1 MTGVQTCALPILMD
15 LAQIRRRQMDRA
27 LRWAI
32 LLFSGFLVVTQ
43 QVYTLGP
50 LVEYD
55 RKINSQPKPQFEG
68 FAGFLLRRLDDLGL
82 RGLTAAVLLIAA
94 TFIAIKFKTWR
105 PLNLALLSLLSLN
118 LVVGTFKLFL
128 GRTKPRDG
136 FDLLHVGG
144 MSYPSGHASNAVLS
158 WGILAYLI
166 YRYAKVDRYQ
176 GRLASAG
183 VVLISLTVCTVS
195 LIRHTHW
202 FSDLLGGLFV
212 GSALLVTVI
221 AIDRYVPSKSQ
232 LH

>member
-1 MTGVQTCALPILMD
+1 MRTPAQT
-15 LAQIRRRQMDRA
+15 RRRQMDRA
-27 LRWAI
+27 LRWSL
-32 LLFSGFLVVTQ
+32 LLFFGFLVVTQ
-43 QVYTLGP
+43 QVLTNGP
-50 LVEYD
+50 LVSYD
-55 RKINSQPKPQFEG
+55 KEINSQPKPQFEG
-68 FAGFLLRRLDDLGL
+68 LAGFILRRLDDLGL

-94 TFIAIKFKTWR
+94 SFIAYKFKTWR
-105 PLNLALLSLLSLN
+105 PLNLAMVSLLSLN

-136 FDLLHVGG
+136 FDLLHAGG

-158 WGILAYLI
+158 WGVLAYLI

-183 VVLISLTVCTVS
+183 VILISLTVCTVS

-202 FSDLLGGLFV
+202 FSDLLGGLFI
-212 GSALLVTVI
+212 GSALLVAVI

>member
-1 MTGVQTCALPILMD
+1 MQTETQL
-15 LAQIRRRQMDRA
+15 RRKQMDRA
-27 LRWAI
+27 LRWSL
-32 LLFSGFLVVTQ
+32 LLFTGFLLVTQ
-43 QVYTLGP
+43 QVLTFGP

-55 RKINSQPKPQFEG
+55 KKINSDPKPQFEG

-82 RGLTAAVLLIAA
+82 RGLTATVLIIAA
-94 TFIAIKFKTWR
+94 SFIAYKFKTWR
-105 PLNLALLSLLSLN
+105 PLNLAFLSLILLN
-118 LVVGTFKLFL
+118 LVVGTFKLVL

-136 FDLLHVGG
+136 FELLHAGG

-183 VVLISLTVCTVS
+183 VAAISLTVCVVS

-202 FSDLLGGLFV
+202 FTDLLGGLFV
-212 GSALLVTVI
+212 GSALLVAVI
-221 AIDRYVPSKSQ
+221 AVDRYVPSKSQ

>member
-1 MTGVQTCALPILMD
+1 
-15 LAQIRRRQMDRA
+15 MDRA
-27 LRWAI
+27 FRWS
-32 LLFSGFLVVTQ
+32 LVLFTGFLLVTQ
-43 QVYTLGP
+43 QVLTFGP

-55 RKINSQPKPQFEG
+55 KKINSDPKPQFEG

-82 RGLTAAVLLIAA
+82 RGLTATVLILAA
-94 TFIAIKFKTWR
+94 LFIAYKFKTWR
-105 PLNLALLSLLSLN
+105 PLNLAFLSLILLN
-118 LVVGTFKLFL
+118 LVVGTSKLVL

-136 FDLLHVGG
+136 FDLLHAGG

-183 VVLISLTVCTVS
+183 VVAISLTVCIVS

-202 FSDLLGGLFV
+202 FTDLLGGLFI
-212 GSALLVTVI
+212 GSALLVAVI
-221 AIDRYVPSKSQ
+221 AVDRYVPSKSQ

>member
-1 MTGVQTCALPILMD
+1 MRTPAQT
-15 LAQIRRRQMDRA
+15 RRRQMDRA
-27 LRWAI
+27 LRWSL
-32 LLFSGFLVVTQ
+32 LLFFGFLVVTQ
-43 QVYTLGP
+43 QVLTNGP
-50 LVEYD
+50 LVSYD
-55 RKINSQPKPQFEG
+55 KEINSQPKPQFEG
-68 FAGFLLRRLDDLGL
+68 LAGFILRRLDDLGL
-82 RGLTAAVLLIAA
+82 RGLTATVLLIAA
-94 TFIAIKFKTWR
+94 SFIAYKFKTWR
-105 PLNLALLSLLSLN
+105 PLNLALVSLLSLN

-136 FDLLHVGG
+136 FDLLHAGG

-158 WGILAYLI
+158 WGVLAYLI

-183 VVLISLTVCTVS
+183 VILISLTVCTVS

-202 FSDLLGGLFV
+202 FSDLLGGLFI
-212 GSALLVTVI
+212 GSALLVAVI

>member
-1 MTGVQTCALPILMD
+1 MQTETQL
-15 LAQIRRRQMDRA
+15 RRKQMDRA
-27 LRWAI
+27 LRWSL
-32 LLFSGFLVVTQ
+32 LLFTGFLLVTQ
-43 QVYTLGP
+43 QVLTFGP

-55 RKINSQPKPQFEG
+55 KKINSDPKPQFEG
-68 FAGFLLRRLDDLGL
+68 LAGFLLRRLDDLGL
-82 RGLTAAVLLIAA
+82 RGLTATVLIIAA
-94 TFIAIKFKTWR
+94 SFIAYKFKTWR
-105 PLNLALLSLLSLN
+105 PLNLAFLSLILLN
-118 LVVGTFKLFL
+118 LVVGTFKLVL

-136 FDLLHVGG
+136 FDLLHAGG

-183 VVLISLTVCTVS
+183 VVAISLTVCVVS

-202 FSDLLGGLFV
+202 FTDLLGGLFV
-212 GSALLVTVI
+212 GSALLVAVI
-221 AIDRYVPSKSQ
+221 AVDRYVPSKSQ

>member
-1 MTGVQTCALPILMD
+1 MEK
-15 LAQIRRRQMDRA
+15 LAQTRRRQMDRA
-27 LRWAI
+27 LRWSL
-32 LLFSGFLVVTQ
+32 LLFVGFLVVTQ
-43 QVYTLGP
+43 QVLTNGP
-50 LVEYD
+50 LVAYD
-55 RKINSQPKPQFEG
+55 KEINSQPKPQFEG
-68 FAGFLLRRLDDLGL
+68 LAGFILRRLDDLGL
-82 RGLTAAVLLIAA
+82 RGLTATVLLIAA
-94 TFIAIKFKTWR
+94 TFIAYKFKTWR
-105 PLNLALLSLLSLN
+105 PLNLALISLLSLN
-118 LVVGTFKLFL
+118 LVVGTFKLVL

-136 FDLLHVGG
+136 FDLLHAGG

-176 GRLASAG
+176 GRLATSG
-183 VVLISLTVCTVS
+183 VVLISLTVCVVS

-212 GSALLVTVI
+212 GSALLVAVI

>member
-1 MTGVQTCALPILMD
+1 L
-15 LAQIRRRQMDRA
+15 
-27 LRWAI
+27 
-32 LLFSGFLVVTQ
+32 LLFTGFLLVTQ
-43 QVYTLGP
+43 QVLTFGP

-55 RKINSQPKPQFEG
+55 KKINSDPKPQFEG

-82 RGLTAAVLLIAA
+82 RGLTATVLILAA
-94 TFIAIKFKTWR
+94 SFIAYKFKTWR
-105 PLNLALLSLLSLN
+105 PLNLAFLSLVLLN
-118 LVVGTFKLFL
+118 LVVGVSKLVL

-136 FDLLHVGG
+136 FDLLHAGG

-183 VVLISLTVCTVS
+183 VVAISLTVCIVS

-202 FSDLLGGLFV
+202 FTDLLGGLFI
-212 GSALLVTVI
+212 GSALLVAVI
-221 AIDRYVPSKSQ
+221 AVDRYVPSKSQ

>member
-1 MTGVQTCALPILMD
+1 MQTETQL
-15 LAQIRRRQMDRA
+15 RRKQMDRA
-27 LRWAI
+27 LRWSL
-32 LLFSGFLVVTQ
+32 LLFTGFLLVTQ
-43 QVYTLGP
+43 QVLTFGP

-55 RKINSQPKPQFEG
+55 KKINSDPKPQFEG

-82 RGLTAAVLLIAA
+82 RGLTATVLIIAA
-94 TFIAIKFKTWR
+94 SFIAYKFKTWR
-105 PLNLALLSLLSLN
+105 PLNLAFLSLILLN
-118 LVVGTFKLFL
+118 LVVGTSKLVL

-136 FDLLHVGG
+136 FDLLHAGG

-183 VVLISLTVCTVS
+183 VAAISLTVCIVS

-202 FSDLLGGLFV
+202 FTDLLGGLFI
-212 GSALLVTVI
+212 GSALLVAVI
-221 AIDRYVPSKSQ
+221 AVDRYVPSESQ

>member
-1 MTGVQTCALPILMD
+1 MEK
-15 LAQIRRRQMDRA
+15 LAQTRRRQMDRA
-27 LRWAI
+27 LRWSL
-32 LLFSGFLVVTQ
+32 LLFVGFLIVTQ
-43 QVYTLGP
+43 QVLTNGP
-50 LVEYD
+50 LVAYD
-55 RKINSQPKPQFEG
+55 KEINSQPKPQFEG
-68 FAGFLLRRLDDLGL
+68 LAGFILRRLDDLGL
-82 RGLTAAVLLIAA
+82 RGLTATVLLIAA
-94 TFIAIKFKTWR
+94 TFIAYKFKTWR
-105 PLNLALLSLLSLN
+105 PLNLAMISLLSLN
-118 LVVGTFKLFL
+118 LVVGTFKIVL

-136 FDLLHVGG
+136 FDLLHAGG

-176 GRLASAG
+176 GRLATAG
-183 VVLISLTVCTVS
+183 VILISLTVCVVS

-212 GSALLVTVI
+212 GSALLVAVI

>member
-1 MTGVQTCALPILMD
+1 MQTLE
-15 LAQIRRRQMDRA
+15 QTRRRQMDRA
-27 LRWAI
+27 LRWSL
-32 LLFSGFLVVTQ
+32 LLFFGFLVVTQ
-43 QVYTLGP
+43 QVITNGP
-50 LVEYD
+50 LVAYD
-55 RKINSQPKPQFEG
+55 KEINSQPKPQFEG
-68 FAGFLLRRLDDLGL
+68 LAGFILRRLDDLGL
-82 RGLTAAVLLIAA
+82 RGLTAVVLLIAA
-94 TFIAIKFKTWR
+94 TFIAYKFKTWR
-105 PLNLALLSLLSLN
+105 PLNLAFLSLMSLN
-118 LVVGTFKLFL
+118 VVVGTFKIFL

>member
-1 MTGVQTCALPILMD
+1 MQK
-15 LAQIRRRQMDRA
+15 LAQTRKRQMDRA
-27 LRWAI
+27 LRWSL
-32 LLFSGFLVVTQ
+32 LLFVGFLVVTQ
-43 QVYTLGP
+43 QVLTNGP
-50 LVEYD
+50 LVAYD
-55 RKINSQPKPQFEG
+55 KEINSQPKPQFEG
-68 FAGFLLRRLDDLGL
+68 LAGFILRRLDDLGL
-82 RGLTAAVLLIAA
+82 RGLTATVLLISAI
-94 TFIAIKFKTWR
+94 FIAYKFKTWR
-105 PLNLALLSLLSLN
+105 PLNLAMISLLSLN
-118 LVVGTFKLFL
+118 LVVGTFKLVL

-136 FDLLHVGG
+136 FDLLHAGG

-183 VVLISLTVCTVS
+183 VVLISLTVCVVS

-212 GSALLVTVI
+212 GSALLVAVI

>member
-1 MTGVQTCALPILMD
+1 MQTETQL
-15 LAQIRRRQMDRA
+15 RRKQMDRA
-27 LRWAI
+27 LRWSL
-32 LLFSGFLVVTQ
+32 LLFTGFLLVTQ
-43 QVYTLGP
+43 QVLTFGP

-55 RKINSQPKPQFEG
+55 KKINSDPKPQFEG

-82 RGLTAAVLLIAA
+82 RGLTATVLIIAA
-94 TFIAIKFKTWR
+94 SFIAYKFKTWR
-105 PLNLALLSLLSLN
+105 PLNLAFLSLILLN

-136 FDLLHVGG
+136 FDLLHAGG

-183 VVLISLTVCTVS
+183 VVAISLTVCVVS

-202 FSDLLGGLFV
+202 FTDLLGGLFI
-212 GSALLVTVI
+212 GSALLVAVI
-221 AIDRYVPSKSQ
+221 AVDRYVPSKSQ

>member
-1 MTGVQTCALPILMD
+1 MQKEI
-15 LAQIRRRQMDRA
+15 QNRRKQMDRA
-27 LRWAI
+27 LRWSL
-32 LLFSGFLVVTQ
+32 LLFTGFLLVTQ
-43 QVYTLGP
+43 QVLTFGP

-55 RKINSQPKPQFEG
+55 KKINSDPKPQFEG

-82 RGLTAAVLLIAA
+82 RGLTATVLIIAA
-94 TFIAIKFKTWR
+94 SFIAYKFKTWR
-105 PLNLALLSLLSLN
+105 PLNLAFLSVILLN
-118 LVVGTFKLFL
+118 LVVGTFKLVL

-136 FDLLHVGG
+136 FDLLHAGG

-183 VVLISLTVCTVS
+183 VVAISLTVCIVS

-202 FSDLLGGLFV
+202 FTDLLGGLFI
-212 GSALLVTVI
+212 GSALLVAVI
-221 AIDRYVPSKSQ
+221 AVDRYVPSKSQ

>member
-1 MTGVQTCALPILMD
+1 MQTETQL
-15 LAQIRRRQMDRA
+15 RRKQMDRA
-27 LRWAI
+27 LRWSL
-32 LLFSGFLVVTQ
+32 LLFTGFLIVTQ
-43 QVYTLGP
+43 QVLTFGP

-55 RKINSQPKPQFEG
+55 KKINSDPKPQFEG

-82 RGLTAAVLLIAA
+82 RGLTAAVLIIAA
-94 TFIAIKFKTWR
+94 SFIAYKFRTWR
-105 PLNLALLSLLSLN
+105 PLNLAFLSLILLN
-118 LVVGTFKLFL
+118 LVVGTFKLVL

-136 FDLLHVGG
+136 FDLLHAGG

-183 VVLISLTVCTVS
+183 VAAISLTVCVVS

-202 FSDLLGGLFV
+202 FTDLLGGLFV
-212 GSALLVTVI
+212 GSALLVAVI
-221 AIDRYVPSKSQ
+221 AVDRYVPSKSQ

>member
-1 MTGVQTCALPILMD
+1 MEK
-15 LAQIRRRQMDRA
+15 LAQNRRRQMDRA
-27 LRWAI
+27 LRWSLI
-32 LLFSGFLVVTQ
+32 LFIGFLVVTQ
-43 QVYTLGP
+43 QVLTNGP
-50 LVEYD
+50 LVAYD
-55 RKINSQPKPQFEG
+55 KEINSQPKPQFEG
-68 FAGFLLRRLDDLGL
+68 LAGFILRRLDDLGL
-82 RGLTAAVLLIAA
+82 RSLTATVLLIAA
-94 TFIAIKFKTWR
+94 SFIAYKFKTWR
-105 PLNLALLSLLSLN
+105 PLNLAMISLLSLN
-118 LVVGTFKLFL
+118 LVVGTFKLVL

-136 FDLLHVGG
+136 FDLLHAGG

-176 GRLASAG
+176 GRLATTG
-183 VVLISLTVCTVS
+183 VVLISLTVCVVS

-212 GSALLVTVI
+212 GSALLVAVI

>member
-1 MTGVQTCALPILMD
+1 MMMD

-32 LLFSGFLVVTQ
+32 LLFSGFLFVTQ
-43 QVYTLGP
+43 QVYSYGP

-68 FAGFLLRRLDDLGL
+68 LAGFILRRLDDLGL
-82 RGLTAAVLLIAA
+82 RWLTATVLLIAA
-94 TFIAIKFKTWR
+94 TFIAYKFKTWR
-105 PLNLALLSLLSLN
+105 PLNLAVLSLLSLN
-118 LVVGTFKLFL
+118 LVVGTFKIFL

-158 WGILAYLI
+158 WGVLAYLI

-183 VVLISLTVCTVS
+183 VALISLTVCTVS

>member
-1 MTGVQTCALPILMD
+1 
-15 LAQIRRRQMDRA
+15 MDRA
-27 LRWAI
+27 LRWSL
-32 LLFSGFLVVTQ
+32 LLFVGFLIVTQ
-43 QVYTLGP
+43 QVLTNGP
-50 LVEYD
+50 LVAYD
-55 RKINSQPKPQFEG
+55 KEINSQPKPQFEG
-68 FAGFLLRRLDDLGL
+68 LAGFILRRLDDLGL

-94 TFIAIKFKTWR
+94 SFIAYKFKTWR
-105 PLNLALLSLLSLN
+105 PLNLAMVSLLSLN

-136 FDLLHVGG
+136 FDLLHAGG

-158 WGILAYLI
+158 WGVLAYLI

-183 VVLISLTVCTVS
+183 VILISLTVCTVS

-202 FSDLLGGLFV
+202 FSDLLGGLFI
-212 GSALLVTVI
+212 GSALLVAVI

>member
-1 MTGVQTCALPILMD
+1 MEK
-15 LAQIRRRQMDRA
+15 LAQTRRRQMDRA
-27 LRWAI
+27 LRWSL
-32 LLFSGFLVVTQ
+32 LLFVGFLVVTQ
-43 QVYTLGP
+43 QVLTNGP
-50 LVEYD
+50 LVAYD
-55 RKINSQPKPQFEG
+55 KEINSQPKPQFEG
-68 FAGFLLRRLDDLGL
+68 IAGFILRRLDDLGL
-82 RGLTAAVLLIAA
+82 RGLTATVLLIAA
-94 TFIAIKFKTWR
+94 TFIAYKFKTWR
-105 PLNLALLSLLSLN
+105 PLNLAMISLLSLN
-118 LVVGTFKLFL
+118 LVVGTFKLIL

-136 FDLLHVGG
+136 FDLLHAGG

-183 VVLISLTVCTVS
+183 VVLISLTVCVVS

-212 GSALLVTVI
+212 GSALLVAVI

>member
-1 MTGVQTCALPILMD
+1 MHK
-15 LAQIRRRQMDRA
+15 LAQTRRRQIDRA
-27 LRWAI
+27 LRWSL
-32 LLFSGFLVVTQ
+32 LLFVGFLVVTQ
-43 QVYTLGP
+43 QVLTNGP
-50 LVEYD
+50 LVAYD
-55 RKINSQPKPQFEG
+55 KEINSQPKPQFEG
-68 FAGFLLRRLDDLGL
+68 LAGFTLRRLDDLGL
-82 RGLTAAVLLIAA
+82 RSLTATVLLIAA
-94 TFIAIKFKTWR
+94 SFIAYKFKTWR
-105 PLNLALLSLLSLN
+105 PLNLAMISLLSLN
-118 LVVGTFKLFL
+118 LVVGTFKIVL

-136 FDLLHVGG
+136 FDLLHAGG

-183 VVLISLTVCTVS
+183 VVLISLTVCVVS

-212 GSALLVTVI
+212 GSALLVAVI

>member
-1 MTGVQTCALPILMD
+1 MHK
-15 LAQIRRRQMDRA
+15 LAQTRRRQMDRA
-27 LRWAI
+27 LRWSL
-32 LLFSGFLVVTQ
+32 LLFVGFLVVTQ
-43 QVYTLGP
+43 QVLTNGP
-50 LVEYD
+50 LVAYD
-55 RKINSQPKPQFEG
+55 KEINSQPKPQFEG
-68 FAGFLLRRLDDLGL
+68 LAGFTLRRLDDLGL
-82 RGLTAAVLLIAA
+82 RSLTATVLLIAA
-94 TFIAIKFKTWR
+94 SFIAYKFKTWR
-105 PLNLALLSLLSLN
+105 PLNLAMISLLSLN
-118 LVVGTFKLFL
+118 LVVGSFKIVL

-136 FDLLHVGG
+136 FDLLHAGG

-183 VVLISLTVCTVS
+183 VVLISLTVCVVS

-212 GSALLVTVI
+212 GSALLVAVI

>member
-1 MTGVQTCALPILMD
+1 MEK
-15 LAQIRRRQMDRA
+15 LAQTRRRQMDRA
-27 LRWAI
+27 LRWSL
-32 LLFSGFLVVTQ
+32 LLFVGFLIVTQ
-43 QVYTLGP
+43 QVLTNGP
-50 LVEYD
+50 LVGYD
-55 RKINSQPKPQFEG
+55 KEINSQPMPQFEG
-68 FAGFLLRRLDDLGL
+68 LAGFILRRLDDLGL
-82 RGLTAAVLLIAA
+82 RGLTATVLLIAA
-94 TFIAIKFKTWR
+94 IFIAYKFKTWR
-105 PLNLALLSLLSLN
+105 PLNLAMISLLSLN
-118 LVVGTFKLFL
+118 LVVGTFKIVL

-136 FDLLHVGG
+136 FDLLHAGG

-176 GRLASAG
+176 GRLATTG
-183 VVLISLTVCTVS
+183 VVLISLTVCVVS

-212 GSALLVTVI
+212 GSALLVAVI

>member
-1 MTGVQTCALPILMD
+1 MEK
-15 LAQIRRRQMDRA
+15 LAQTRRRQMDRA
-27 LRWAI
+27 LRWSL
-32 LLFSGFLVVTQ
+32 LLFVGFLVVTQ
-43 QVYTLGP
+43 QVLTNGP
-50 LVEYD
+50 LVAYD
-55 RKINSQPKPQFEG
+55 KEINSQPKPQFEG
-68 FAGFLLRRLDDLGL
+68 LAGFILRRLDDLGL
-82 RGLTAAVLLIAA
+82 RGLTATVLLVAA
-94 TFIAIKFKTWR
+94 TFIAYKFKTWR
-105 PLNLALLSLLSLN
+105 PLNLAMISLLSLN
-118 LVVGTFKLFL
+118 LVVGTFKLVL

-136 FDLLHVGG
+136 FDLLHAGG

-183 VVLISLTVCTVS
+183 VVLISLTVCVVS

-212 GSALLVTVI
+212 GSALLVAVI